1 MELDPLNSY
10 AQAYYGYILKVY
22 DNELEKG
29 VNWMKKALRIGLEF
43 ENLKDEESEEIL
55 DAK

>member
-1 MELDPLNSY
+1 MNSY

-29 VNWMKKALRIGLEF
+29 INWMKKALKIGEF
-43 ENLKDEESEEIL
+43 EYLKEESLKEVL
-55 DAK
+55 DVK